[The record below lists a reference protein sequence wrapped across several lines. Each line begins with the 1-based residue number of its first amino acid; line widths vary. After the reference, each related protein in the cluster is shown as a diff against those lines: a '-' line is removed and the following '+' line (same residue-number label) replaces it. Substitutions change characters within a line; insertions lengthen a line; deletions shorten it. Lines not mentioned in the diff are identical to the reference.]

1 MNRKVLVAMSG
12 GIDSSVSAVLLKEAG
27 YDVAGVFMRHGIH
40 AESTGR
46 PGKQGCCSVS
56 DAYDARRVADL
67 LGIPFY
73 VLNFEAEF
81 GRIIDYFVDSYDR
94 GSTPNPCIRCNR
106 DLKFG
111 KLFEY
116 ADSIGAEKVATGH
129 YAQVESRDG
138 RFVLRRGVDPRK
150 DQSYVLFPLAQAQL
164 ARCLFPIGGLEKP
177 AVREIA
183 RRASLRIADKPE
195 SQEICFVPN
204 DDHRVLLRE
213 KLGDRVKEGDFV
225 TAEGQVVGRHP
236 GHQFFTIGQRRG
248 LGIALGRPAYVVAI
262 DPEQNRVVV
271 GSDDELRSTEFGV
284 EETNWI
290 DQRPSDPVRATVKI
304 RYNGPGAEATVE
316 AGEEGRAWVRF
327 DEPQRAVTP
336 GQAAVFY
343 RGDEVLGGG
352 WIRAREA
359 VEEKLLPSS
368 S

>member
-1 MNRKVLVAMSG
+1 MSRKVLVAMSG

-27 YDVAGVFMRHGIH
+27 FEVAGVFMRHGIH
-40 AESTGR
+40 GEVAGR
-46 PGKQGCCSVS
+46 PGKQGCCSMA

-73 VLNFEAEF
+73 VLNFENEF
-81 GRIIDYFVDSYDR
+81 GRIVDYFVDAYDR

-111 KLFEY
+111 KLLDY
-116 ADSIGAEKVATGH
+116 ADSIGAERVATGH
-129 YAQVESRDG
+129 YAQVVRKDD
-138 RFVLRRGVDPRK
+138 RFALRRGADPRK
-150 DQSYVLFPLAQAQL
+150 DQSYVLFPLTQAQL

-177 AVREIA
+177 AVREVA
-183 RRASLRIADKPE
+183 RQAGLRIADKPE

-213 KLGDRVKEGDFV
+213 RLGDRIREGEFV
-225 TAEGQVVGRHP
+225 TTEGRVVGRHP

-248 LGIALGRPAYVVAI
+248 LGIALGRPSYVIAI
-262 DPEQNRVVV
+262 DPERNRVVI
-271 GSDDELRSTEFGV
+271 GGDDDLRCAEFQV

-290 DQRPSDPVRATVKI
+290 EARPTEPVRATVKI
-304 RYNGPGAEATVE
+304 RYNGPGAEAVVE
-316 AGEEGRAWVRF
+316 SRERGEARVRF

-343 RGDEVLGGG
+343 RGDEVIGGG
-352 WIRAREA
+352 WIRASAA
-359 VEEKLLPSS
+359 VRPSS